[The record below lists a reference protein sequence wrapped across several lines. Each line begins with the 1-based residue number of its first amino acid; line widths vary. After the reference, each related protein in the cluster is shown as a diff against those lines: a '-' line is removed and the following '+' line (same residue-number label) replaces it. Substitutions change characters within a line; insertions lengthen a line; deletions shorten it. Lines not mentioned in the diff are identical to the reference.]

1 MNHDKSGN
9 SHLIPLELSEELKNE
24 EIITRFE
31 KDMRT
36 NSLILSL
43 NHKYKKKCFIFPIP
57 TKRIDWIDIIA
68 KIAKALK
75 AFGMSP
81 GHMLMIEDVMHDNYE
96 IVIGIDTSDQQN
108 PENGKKKEIC
118 YVHKYT
124 ANGSLPLHK
133 SPTGVFHES
142 NSQFSATQG
151 QNAVQEPT
159 PEPGADQF
167 VNTANVDHGDTA
179 TTSNTNNNNK
189 DIDND
194 NITAAVLANQFYNNN
209 YNLKEIHSK
218 ENSLSNL
225 TSSSPI
231 TETNLLLLPD
241 HQTTQIK
248 LYSKMPYRHL
258 KCDACDASDAT
269 DATRKR
275 TDTNNNKKTKAEEV
289 GLPEIPCLYCDFKDP
304 IEFDLKSSL
313 FGETPMESN
322 QVAHW

>member
-96 IVIGIDTSDQQN
+96 IVIGIADTSDQQN

-124 ANGSLPLHK
+124 ANGSLPLHE
-133 SPTGVFHES
+133 SVVFADS
-142 NSQFSATQG
+142 G
-151 QNAVQEPT
+151 QST
-159 PEPGADQF
+159 F
-167 VNTANVDHGDTA
+167 VYLDSDG
-179 TTSNTNNNNK
+179 K
-189 DIDND
+189 
-194 NITAAVLANQFYNNN
+194 LKFANQIERPDKILYPAD
-209 YNLKEIHSK
+209 NLDSQNPLPYKFA
-218 ENSLSNL
+218 
-225 TSSSPI
+225 
-231 TETNLLLLPD
+231 LLKNCRS
-241 HQTTQIK
+241 T
-248 LYSKMPYRHL
+248 
-258 KCDACDASDAT
+258 
-269 DATRKR
+269 
-275 TDTNNNKKTKAEEV
+275 
-289 GLPEIPCLYCDFKDP
+289 
-304 IEFDLKSSL
+304 
-313 FGETPMESN
+313 
-322 QVAHW
+322 